1 MRGYIC
7 SMSADRQNYRNI
19 KLRMAVPA
27 DAETLLEIYAPYVME
42 TAISF
47 EYEVP
52 TVDEFRK
59 RIETILKKYP
69 YLVAEVDGEVCGYA
83 YASRF
88 HVRAACEW
96 CAESSIYV
104 KKGYAGIGIGR
115 RLYEALE
122 EILTRQHIINLNAC
136 IAVTDEADA
145 YLDNNSREFHEHMGY
160 RYVGTFQQC
169 GYKFGKWYNLIWMEK
184 MLGAHPAVPEKI
196 LTWQEACKNKENNK

>member
-7 SMSADRQNYRNI
+7 SMTAYRQNSRNI

-27 DAETLLEIYAPYVME
+27 DAETLLDIYAPYVME
-42 TAISF
+42 TAVSF
-47 EYEVP
+47 EYDVP

-96 CAESSIYV
+96 CAESSIYACRTSY
-104 KKGYAGIGIGR
+104 GPSGS
-115 RLYEALE
+115 RL
-122 EILTRQHIINLNAC
+122 
-136 IAVTDEADA
+136 
-145 YLDNNSREFHEHMGY
+145 
-160 RYVGTFQQC
+160 
-169 GYKFGKWYNLIWMEK
+169 
-184 MLGAHPAVPEKI
+184 
-196 LTWQEACKNKENNK
+196 

>member
-59 RIETILKKYP
+59 RIETIL
-69 YLVAEVDGEVCGYA
+69 
-83 YASRF
+83 
-88 HVRAACEW
+88 
-96 CAESSIYV
+96 
-104 KKGYAGIGIGR
+104 
-115 RLYEALE
+115 
-122 EILTRQHIINLNAC
+122 
-136 IAVTDEADA
+136 
-145 YLDNNSREFHEHMGY
+145 
-160 RYVGTFQQC
+160 
-169 GYKFGKWYNLIWMEK
+169 
-184 MLGAHPAVPEKI
+184 
-196 LTWQEACKNKENNK
+196 